1 MTIVT
6 DADKSKKPWIAPEIR
21 ELDVLETFASPN
33 RGADVG
39 GNPAPDCQR
48 S

>member
-1 MTIVT
+1 MN
-6 DADKSKKPWIAPEIR
+6 KPIDRTEARRPWLEPEIR
-21 ELDVLETFASPN
+21 ELDVRATAARPG

-39 GNPAPDCQR
+39 GNPAIDCQR

>member
-1 MTIVT
+1 MNEPKNNNETRR
-6 DADKSKKPWIAPEIR
+6 PWIAPEIR
-21 ELDVLETFASPN
+21 ELDVRETSALPN

-39 GNPAPDCQR
+39 GNPYVDCQR